1 MLKIT
6 KTYEDF
12 NGVER
17 TEDFYF
23 NLTKADLAELEL
35 SVNGGLTTLLNI
47 MARAKDGKSIIEQS
61 KKLVL
66 TAYGEKSLDG
76 REHYKSDEIRAKFA
90 ATQAYSD
97 IFMEIATNDKKAAEF
112 VMGILPKDIREE
124 AMADPTIKE
133 AINDMNK

>member
-6 KTYEDF
+6 KTYIDF

-23 NLTKADLAELEL
+23 NLTKADLTELQM
-35 SVNGGLTTLLNI
+35 SVNGGLTTLLDNI
-47 MARAKDGKSIIEQS
+47 SRAKDSKSIIEHI

-66 TAYGEKSLDG
+66 ISYGEKSLDG
-76 REHYKSDEIRAKFA
+76 REHFKSDEIRAKFA

-97 IFMEIATNDKKAAEF
+97 IFMEIATDDKKAADF
-112 VMGILPKDIREE
+112 VMGILPTDLKDEV
-124 AMADPTIKE
+124 MKDPNVSNALNNIK
-133 AINDMNK
+133 

>member
-23 NLTKADLAELEL
+23 NLTKADLAELEM
-35 SVNGGLTTLLNI
+35 SVNGGLTTLLNN
-47 MARAKDGKSIIEQS
+47 MSRAKDGKSIIEYS

-97 IFMEIATNDKKAAEF
+97 IFMEVATNDKKAAEF

-124 AMADPTIKE
+124 AMKDPSVTE
-133 AINDMNK
+133 ALNNINK

>member
-1 MLKIT
+1 MIKIT

-35 SVNGGLTTLLNI
+35 SVNGGLTALLKQ
-47 MARAKDGKSIIEQS
+47 MTQAKDGKSIIEYS

-66 TAYGEKSLDG
+66 SAYGEKSLDG

-97 IFMEIATNDKKAAEF
+97 IFMEISTNDKKAMEF
-112 VMGILPKDIREE
+112 IMGILPKDIREE
-124 AMADPTIKE
+124 AMKDPDVINAVKE
-133 AINDMNK
+133 INK